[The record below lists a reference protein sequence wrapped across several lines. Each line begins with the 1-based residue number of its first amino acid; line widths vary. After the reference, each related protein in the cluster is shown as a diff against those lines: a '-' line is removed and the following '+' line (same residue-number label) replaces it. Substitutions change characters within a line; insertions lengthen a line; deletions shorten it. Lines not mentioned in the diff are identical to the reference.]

1 MFKENN
7 NKNKSQETNYKI
19 LMELIFLIII
29 AEKVIE
35 AKNIWIINIKLNK
48 TMIIEVISTII
59 VKGLK
64 LI

>member
-35 AKNIWIINIKLNK
+35 DKNIWIINTQNK

>member
-1 MFKENN
+1 MYKENN